1 MRLLRTLYFQVL
13 LGILLGGLLGYFHPT
28 LGVQLKPLGDAF
40 VALIKML
47 IGPIIFATVVVGLA
61 GMGDLRRAGKVGLRA
76 LVYFEVVTTLALVV
90 GLVVAN
96 VFTPGAGLHAAP
108 ATLDAK
114 SVAAYTA
121 AAQSLGIVDTLLHLI
136 PRTFAA
142 AFVDGDL
149 LQVLL
154 ISVLFGLALNRLGE
168 HGLPVWAG

>member
-13 LGILLGGLLGYFHPT
+13 LGIVLGGLLGYFQPA
-28 LGVQLKPLGDAF
+28 LGAQLKPLGDAF

-76 LVYFEVVTTLALVV
+76 LVYFEVVTTLALVI

-96 VFTPGAGLHAAP
+96 AFHPGAGLHATA

-114 SVAAYTA
+114 SVAAYAT
-121 AAQSLGIVDTLLHLI
+121 AAQSAGVVDTLLHLI
-136 PRTFAA
+136 PAPLSRRLSKA
-142 AFVDGDL
+142 
-149 LQVLL
+149 
-154 ISVLFGLALNRLGE
+154 ISCRSC
-168 HGLPVWAG
+168 